1 MKRKKSKKSYL
12 SWIGFQLLGK
22 PILSVHSKDE
32 TLPRS
37 YLTGGC
43 QANLDAKWEIKKT
56 PGEHPG
62 AEMPFKELLQ
72 QEIEERVSKNTYC
85 THIFNMLI
93 WSAVLPTFEDT

>member
-1 MKRKKSKKSYL
+1 M
-12 SWIGFQLLGK
+12 
-22 PILSVHSKDE
+22 SVHSKDE

-43 QANLDAKWEIKKT
+43 QANLDAKWET
-56 PGEHPG
+56 SSGEHPG
-62 AEMPFKELLQ
+62 AELPFKELLQ